1 MRQKAAAL
9 GVKEDD
15 QIQEKMQY
23 LQRMI
28 SKRDIEKRNDRCRV
42 LMKENWKLK
51 CFK

>member
-28 SKRDIEKRNDRCRV
+28 SKRDIEKMNERCHV
-42 LMKENWKLK
+42 LRKESGN
-51 CFK
+51 

>member
-28 SKRDIEKRNDRCRV
+28 SKRDIEKMNDRCRV

-51 CFK
+51 YFK